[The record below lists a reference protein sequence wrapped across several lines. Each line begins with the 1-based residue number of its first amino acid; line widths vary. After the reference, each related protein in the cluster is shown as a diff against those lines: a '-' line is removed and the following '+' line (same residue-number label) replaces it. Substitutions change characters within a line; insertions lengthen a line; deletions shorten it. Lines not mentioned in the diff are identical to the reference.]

1 METLKLFGNFL
12 TGSVAV
18 LLRGSRGYYAWILF
32 LLCLIAAGLFAYAN
46 QVTHG
51 LAVTHMRDPVSWGF
65 YIGNFAFLVGV
76 AAAAVVLV
84 IPAYV
89 YNWGPI
95 KEVVLIG
102 ELLSVAAIIMCML
115 FVTVD
120 VGRADRLWH
129 LFPVVGLPN
138 FPHSMLMW
146 DILVLNAYFLIN
158 LFIVTYLIFKRY
170 TGQAHS
176 AAFIMPIIFLSIPFA
191 IGIHT
196 VTAFLFMA
204 LKSRPFWHT
213 AVLAPRFLS
222 SAFCS
227 GPALL
232 LLIFQVLRRVGK
244 LKMSDAAL
252 FKIGELLAYAMAVN
266 LFFLGVEVFTEF
278 YGETAH
284 SIHARFQWL
293 GIHGEGGITGWSWLA
308 LSFNLTAFAVFVAP
322 ALRNRLPL
330 LNVACL
336 LAISGV
342 FIEKGMGLVL
352 PGLTPDAL
360 GEIYTYTPSLNEVV
374 VSVGVWGIGALV
386 FTFLVRVAMAV
397 DVGDMRY
404 ESERWKGIGARSL
417 GILCLLGTVVGASVP
432 MRADAAV
439 QAPSLAFRAEHMV
452 LDAAVRGFQILVGTQ
467 SGRVAVYDWR
477 DGRVLAPLL
486 SLEPGEGQEYPAS
499 VTSVAASPAGT
510 RCAVVSSDGVLRVFE
525 FAPGGGAAL
534 SLIRERHGLRIASFL
549 DEEKLLLGDL
559 RGELALL
566 DLDAGRELYRR
577 QLEYDPIYSV
587 TPGPSGARAALA
599 FRSSAI
605 QIVDVR
611 SGETTAVLRG
621 HRDSVYA
628 LAWLG
633 ADTLVSGGK
642 DKRLF
647 AWNLPRPAAEPRELY
662 RGDHYITALGSD
674 ADSTRLALSLDD
686 HRIGILRLADGQ
698 ITHRLEGHTAPV
710 QVLAFVDA
718 GRRLIS
724 VGNDARVL
732 VWRLDADEKGDRT

>member
-1 METLKLFGNFL
+1 METLKLFGNFV

-18 LLRGSRGYYAWILF
+18 VLRGSRSYYAWIF
-32 LLCLIAAGLFAYAN
+32 LLVCLITAGLLAYAN
-46 QVTHG
+46 QWTHG

-129 LFPVVGLPN
+129 LFPIVGLPN

-146 DILVLNAYFLIN
+146 DILVLNGYFLIN

-293 GIHGEGGITGWSWLA
+293 GVHGQGDIRVWSWLA
-308 LSFNLTAFAVFVAP
+308 LAFNLTAFAIFVAP
-322 ALRNRLPL
+322 ALRNRLAL
-330 LNVACL
+330 LNGACL
-336 LAISGV
+336 LAIGGV

-360 GEIYTYTPSLNEVV
+360 GELYTYTPSLNEVL
-374 VSVGVWGIGALV
+374 VSVGVWGIGALL
-386 FTFLVRVAMAV
+386 FTFMVRIALAV

-404 ESERWKGIGARSL
+404 EGEPWRGIGTRTVAT
-417 GILCLLGTVVGASVP
+417 LCVLAGFAGATVP
-432 MRADAAV
+432 MRADAVVQGPAV
-439 QAPSLAFRAEHMV
+439 AFRAEHMI
-452 LDAAVRGFQILVGTQ
+452 LDAAIRGFQILVGTQ
-467 SGRVAVYDWR
+467 SGRVAVFDWR
-477 DGRVLAPLL
+477 NGRIGAPLL
-486 SLEPGEGQEYPAS
+486 VLEPGEGQAYPAS
-499 VTSVAASPAGT
+499 VSSVATSPSGA

-525 FAPGGGAAL
+525 FGPDGDASL
-534 SLIRERHGLRIASFL
+534 SLVRRVHGLRIASFL
-549 DEEKLLLGDL
+549 EEKRLLLGDL

-566 DLDAGRELYRR
+566 DLEGGAELYRR
-577 QLEYDPIYSV
+577 QLEYDPIYRV
-587 TPGPSGARAALA
+587 TPGPKGERAALA

-605 QIVDVR
+605 QIVDAR

-628 LAWLG
+628 LAWIG
-633 ADTLVSGGK
+633 MDALVSGGK

-647 AWNLPRPAAEPRELY
+647 AWDLPPSSSGPRELY
-662 RGDHYITALGSD
+662 RGDHYITAVG
-674 ADSTRLALSLDD
+674 ADLAHRRVALSLDD
-686 HRIGILRLADGQ
+686 HRVGILRLADGQ
-698 ITHRLEGHTAPV
+698 ITHRLDGHTAPL

-718 GRRLIS
+718 GRQLIS

-732 VWRLDADEKGDRT
+732 VWRLDADGTGGRI

>member
-1 METLKLFGNFL
+1 METLKLFGNFV

-18 LLRGSRGYYAWILF
+18 LLRGSRSYYAWLLF
-32 LLCLIAAGLFAYAN
+32 LLCLITAGLFAYAN
-46 QVTHG
+46 QSIHG

-120 VGRADRLWH
+120 LGRADRLWH
-129 LFPVVGLPN
+129 LFPIAGTPN

-146 DILVLNAYFLIN
+146 DILVLNGYFLIN
-158 LFIVTYLIFKRY
+158 LFIVTYLLFKRF

-176 AAFIMPIIFLSIPFA
+176 ASFIMPVIFLSIPFA

-204 LKSRPFWHT
+204 LKARPFWHT

-244 LKMSDAAL
+244 LRMSDAAL
-252 FKIGELLAYAMAVN
+252 FKVGELLAYAMAVN

-293 GIHGEGGITGWSWLA
+293 GVHGQGDIRVWSWLA
-308 LSFNLTAFAVFVAP
+308 LAFNLTAFAIFIAP
-322 ALRNRLPL
+322 ALRNRLAV
-330 LNVACL
+330 LNAACL
-336 LAISGV
+336 LAIGGV

-360 GEIYTYTPSLNEVV
+360 GELYTYTPSLNEVV
-374 VSVGVWGIGALV
+374 VSIGVWGIGALL
-386 FTFLVRVAMAV
+386 FTFMVRVAMAV

-404 ESERWKGIGARSL
+404 ESKPWRGIGARTL
-417 GILCLLGTVVGASVP
+417 GVLLLAAVLVGVGGP
-432 MRADAAV
+432 MRAAV
-439 QAPSLAFRAEHMV
+439 GIQTPAVAFRAEHMV
-452 LDAAVRGFQILVGTQ
+452 LDAAVRGFEILVGTQ

-477 DGRVLAPLL
+477 DGRALAPLL
-486 SLEPGEGQEYPAS
+486 ALASDEGKEYPAS
-499 VTSVAASPAGT
+499 VTSVATSPAGA

-525 FAPGGGAAL
+525 FTPAGGAHL
-534 SLIRERHGLRIASFL
+534 KLTRERHGLRIARFL
-549 DEEKLLLGDL
+549 DEERLLLGDL

-566 DLDAGRELYRR
+566 DLDAGKELYRR

-587 TPGPSGARAALA
+587 TPDRSGVRAALA
-599 FRSSAI
+599 FRSSQI
-605 QIVDVR
+605 QIVDAR

-647 AWNLPRPAAEPRELY
+647 SWDLPRSEAGPRELY
-662 RGDHYITALGSD
+662 RGDHYITAVRAD
-674 ADSTRLALSLDD
+674 AEGKRLALSLDD
-686 HRIGILRLADGQ
+686 HRVGILRLADGE

-718 GRRLIS
+718 GRQLIS
-724 VGNDARVL
+724 VGNDARIL
-732 VWRLDADEKGDRT
+732 VWRLDADEKGGRT

>member
-1 METLKLFGNFL
+1 
-12 TGSVAV
+12 
-18 LLRGSRGYYAWILF
+18 
-32 LLCLIAAGLFAYAN
+32 
-46 QVTHG
+46 
-51 LAVTHMRDPVSWGF
+51 
-65 YIGNFAFLVGV
+65 
-76 AAAAVVLV
+76 
-84 IPAYV
+84 
-89 YNWGPI
+89 
-95 KEVVLIG
+95 
-102 ELLSVAAIIMCML
+102 
-115 FVTVD
+115 
-120 VGRADRLWH
+120 
-129 LFPVVGLPN
+129 
-138 FPHSMLMW
+138 
-146 DILVLNAYFLIN
+146 
-158 LFIVTYLIFKRY
+158 
-170 TGQAHS
+170 
-176 AAFIMPIIFLSIPFA
+176 
-191 IGIHT
+191 
-196 VTAFLFMA
+196 
-204 LKSRPFWHT
+204 
-213 AVLAPRFLS
+213 
-222 SAFCS
+222 
-227 GPALL
+227 
-232 LLIFQVLRRVGK
+232 
-244 LKMSDAAL
+244 MSDAAL

-293 GIHGEGGITGWSWLA
+293 GIHGAGGITGWSWLA
-308 LSFNLTAFAVFVAP
+308 LAFNLTAFAVFVAP
-322 ALRNRLPL
+322 ALRNRLVL

-360 GEIYTYTPSLNEVV
+360 GEVYTYTPSLNEVV

-404 ESERWKGIGARSL
+404 ESERWRGLGTRTL
-417 GILCLLGTVVGASVP
+417 GILCLLGAVAGASVP
-432 MRADAAV
+432 MRADAGV
-439 QAPSLAFRAEHMV
+439 QAPTVAFRAEHMV

-525 FAPGGGAAL
+525 FGPDGGASL
-534 SLIRERHGLRIASFL
+534 SLIRERQGLRIAGFL
-549 DEEKLLLGDL
+549 DEKKLLLGDL

-566 DLDAGRELYRR
+566 DLDAGTERYRR

-587 TPGPSGARAALA
+587 TPGPNGTRAALA
-599 FRSSAI
+599 FRSSTI
-605 QIVDVR
+605 QIVDAR
-611 SGETTAVLRG
+611 SGETTTVLRG

-633 ADTLVSGGK
+633 VDALVSGGK

-647 AWNLPRPAAEPRELY
+647 AWDLSRPDAGPRELY
-662 RGDHYITALGSD
+662 RGDHYITALGTD

-686 HRIGILRLADGQ
+686 HRVGILRLADGQ

-732 VWRLDADEKGDRT
+732 VWRLDADETGDRT